1 MGENFYARSA
11 NAFGERETLRHH
23 AQRASKLCSEFLRP
37 IGYSEIGSIL
47 GGLHDFGKASE
58 RFAEVLEGR
67 RVHVNHAYPGA
78 ALAFSLYRKK
88 KTARMLATVIAAHH
102 SYLDS
107 NCILKLME
115 VIKGTGTGC
124 DEDGNTFSL
133 FGKEEIEEALKGFH
147 EENPTLFQIKIPK
160 PIQEDKDPVADMLLA
175 RFLLSALADADYSSS
190 AEHFEPDYLKTH
202 TGLTLDPEDAWSRLL
217 QVQAEKRE
225 RSTSSPALNAL
236 RDRLF
241 EDCLRAADSPPGL
254 FTLTA
259 PTGLGKTLSLLAFA
273 LQHCIKNKQMRRI
286 VLILPYLAI
295 MEQNVRDYRRILP
308 ELLESHSA
316 AVLDERARLL
326 AERWDVPCIVTTNVG
341 FFEPLFSARPTD
353 CRHLHQLAGSVIV
366 LDEAQSL
373 PSDLLEA
380 TLQTVNLLCSQYNCT
395 VVFSTAT
402 QPSFGHIPGLQWSPM
417 EIVPDPKSLFQ
428 ATRRVSYDWRIE
440 KPVSYIT
447 IAEELISHR
456 QGCVIVNLRAHA
468 EKLFH
473 ILEKLV
479 TETESEGIFYLT
491 SDLCSAHRIS
501 VLEAIKERIAEGKS
515 CYLVAS
521 QCVEA
526 GVDLDF
532 PILYRAL
539 APLESIIQA
548 AGRCNRNGDG
558 EDGKVVVFLPEE
570 DRLYPPGAYYQRASL
585 CVKTL
590 ASRHLID
597 CFNLEHIDE
606 YYKILY
612 TNGDGDK
619 EKLKKALEERD
630 YRKVQE
636 AYRLIESKGVQVI
649 VPWKNEKELFL
660 SIREE
665 YERTGLT
672 LELMRR
678 ARPLTVSSFAEEKV
692 KECCIP
698 LLFRNYGRKGV
709 VETVD
714 INWYLLGN
722 EACYHDKLG
731 LNFGALEAFNGIF

>member
-1 MGENFYARSA
+1 MGEIFYARSA
-11 NAFGERETLRHH
+11 NAFGEKETLKHH
-23 AQRASKLCSEFLRP
+23 AERASKLCSEFLEP
-37 IGYSEIGSIL
+37 IGFGEIGSIL
-47 GGLHDFGKASE
+47 GGFHDFGKASR

-67 RVHVNHAYPGA
+67 RVHVNHACPGA
-78 ALAFSLYRKK
+78 ALVFYRYGQK

-107 NCILKLME
+107 NCIPRLKE
-115 VIKGTGTGC
+115 VMQGTGTGC
-124 DEDGNTFSL
+124 DEDGNAFSL
-133 FGKEEIEEALKGFH
+133 FGREEIEEALKDFL
-147 EENPTLFQIKIPK
+147 EENPTLFQIKISRLIP
-160 PIQEDKDPVADMLLA
+160 EDGGPVADMLLA

-190 AEHFEPDYLKTH
+190 AEHFEPDYLKIH
-202 TGLTLDPEDAWSRLL
+202 TGPALEAEDAWRRLL

-273 LQHCIKNKQMRRI
+273 LQHCIKNRQMRRI

-295 MEQNVRDYRRILP
+295 MEQNVRDYGRILP

-326 AERWDVPCIVTTNVG
+326 SERWDAPCIVTTNVG
-341 FFEPLFSARPTD
+341 FFEPLFSAKPTD

-373 PSDLLEA
+373 PPDLLEA
-380 TLQTVNLLCSQYNCT
+380 TLGTVNLLCSQYNCT

-402 QPSFGHIPGLQWSPM
+402 QPSFGHIPDMQWNPT
-417 EIVPDPKSLFQ
+417 EIVPNPERLFQ
-428 ATRRVSYDWRIE
+428 ATRRVTFDWRIE

-447 IAEELISHR
+447 IAEELLSHR

-468 EKLFH
+468 QKLFH
-473 ILEKLV
+473 LLV
-479 TETESEGIFYLT
+479 KSVSETESEGIFYLT
-491 SDLCSAHRIS
+491 SDLCGAHRIR

-558 EDGKVVVFLPEE
+558 ADGRVVVFLPEE
-570 DRLYPPGAYYQRASL
+570 ERLYPPGAYYQRASL

-590 ASRHLID
+590 ASRHPID
-597 CFNLEHIDE
+597 CFDLGHIDE

-612 TNGDGDK
+612 SNGDGDK
-619 EKLKKALEERD
+619 EKLKRALEERD
-630 YRKVQE
+630 YRRVQE

-649 VPWKNEKELFL
+649 VPWKDEKELFL
-660 SIREE
+660 SLREE

-672 LELMRR
+672 RELIRR
-678 ARPLTVSSFAEEKV
+678 ARPLTVSSFAKDKV
-692 KECCIP
+692 KECCTM
-698 LLFRNYGRKGV
+698 LLFRAEGRKGMG
-709 VETVD
+709 ETVSSD
-714 INWYLLGN
+714 WYLLGN
-722 EACYHDKLG
+722 EACYHDRLG
-731 LNFGALEAFNGIF
+731 LNFSALESFDGIL